1 MNTANVRHTYPV
13 GLVSVRERERE
24 REAVSGM
31 KDCRKPERE
40 VECGRGERGRET
52 GCQARATER
61 KKRTVETDTQ
71 ETRTEETR
79 GQVGWFHEEEDGEM
93 KRERESLCAVHLQK
107 ERNIISLESQQ
118 HRPTSC
124 VCV

>member
-1 MNTANVRHTYPV
+1 
-13 GLVSVRERERE
+13 
-24 REAVSGM
+24 M

-93 KRERESLCAVHLQK
+93 KRESLCAVHLQK
-107 ERNIISLESQQ
+107 ERNIYSLESQQ